1 MVIIPF
7 IPKYAAGQTV
17 SPTTTSAS
25 VTLGVGSKSLC
36 LTNLG
41 SVLIYVRASSN
52 GFAATNKDYP
62 VPVGSQV
69 TIGKFQDDSILAY
82 ISDSGTG
89 SLHIIQGEGF

>member
-17 SPTTTSAS
+17 SPTTTAAN

-41 SVLIYVRASSN
+41 SVLVYVRASTT
-52 GFAATNKDYP
+52 GAAATNKDYP

-69 TIGKFQDDSILAY
+69 TIGKFQDDSILSY
-82 ISDSGTG
+82 ISESGTG